1 MSFVL
6 ADTHGW
12 LKSPAS
18 SSTSSPASS
27 DAKDAAPFEI
37 LPLQT
42 FENLR
47 EAVNSGKADFFMWE
61 HFTSKRYYD
70 NGSIKKIGEIYTP
83 WPSWH
88 IVAHNDI
95 VQDSRLEGLF
105 EKLNRGI
112 KYFESHQE
120 EAVQYISTELDYSA
134 EIAREWLGTVR
145 FAGDVRGVSEGA
157 IGETVKVL
165 EKAGVLG
172 RVEMGEMIGVK
183 RA

>member
-1 MSFVL
+1 M
-6 ADTHGW
+6 
-12 LKSPAS
+12 
-18 SSTSSPASS
+18 
-27 DAKDAAPFEI
+27 
-37 LPLQT
+37 
-42 FENLR
+42 
-47 EAVNSGKADFFMWE
+47 
-61 HFTSKRYYD
+61 
-70 NGSIKKIGEIYTP
+70 
-83 WPSWH
+83 
-88 IVAHNDI
+88 AHNDI